1 MTEQIKQTLRDSAPM
16 RWFILLI
23 VSLLMFATY
32 WFQDFYSGL
41 KPLMESQLGIT
52 SSQFGTLISLTTIAN
67 LIGMI
72 MVGGIILDK
81 WGIRL
86 TAIIFGSVATL
97 GGIISALGAN
107 DVFSSDP
114 ANRLTVMIIGRVIFG
129 VGLEIT
135 CVLITRTIVKWFK
148 GYELAMA
155 MSINVGIG
163 RLGSAIGTAISP
175 EIANFNAP
183 KAVTFAGALI
193 ALGFIFYIIYL
204 IFDVRIDKQLL
215 AETGKVE
222 EEPFRFKDLKL
233 LITDK
238 SFLLIAG
245 LCVAFYSAVFPFMQ
259 YATDLLVNKFKFSYE
274 LPAGAGVSVFG
285 SETIGN
291 TLIFIGLFIF
301 GVAFP
306 LLPANIKN
314 KTGKTIALIITAV
327 LFVFFIYMFRNT
339 LSVWMKNGPKTAS
352 FIPLGTILFT
362 PLFGRFVDKKGKA
375 ASIMMLG
382 AALLI
387 FAHISLSLLNNVWLC
402 YLGLLTLGIA
412 FSLVPAAMW
421 PSVARI
427 VPERRLGTAYAAM
440 FTIQNWGLFI
450 FYGGLGIV
458 LDWVNPKVVAR
469 IQEIRQ
475 SFEAQ
480 GLTGSQI
487 GIEMEKLRTAGG
499 MPTYNYTIPILL
511 LVGLGIISIFLALA
525 LKKVSTKQGY
535 ELEKPFGK

>member
-114 ANRLTVMIIGRVIFG
+114 STRLTIMIIGRVIFG

-204 IFDVRIDKQLL
+204 VFDVRIDKQLK
-215 AETGKVE
+215 AEAGKIE

-274 LPAGAGVSVFG
+274 LPAGAGIPVFG

-314 KTGKTIALIITAV
+314 KTGKIIALIITAV
-327 LFVFFIYMFRNT
+327 LFVFFIYMFRGT

-362 PLFGRFVDKKGKA
+362 PLFGRYVDKKGKA

-469 IQEIRQ
+469 IQEIRK

-487 GIEMEKLRTAGG
+487 GVEMEKLRTAGG